1 MKAVKTWILVA
12 DAARARVFLNDGP
25 GHGITELTAHGL
37 ESDLKPSRD
46 INADRPGRSFDSGGQ
61 GRHAME
67 PSTDPNRHQ
76 KFCFAKE
83 VASMIAKA
91 HHARSFDRIVMIA
104 PPSTLGDLRSALP
117 KTVAGAVHGE
127 IAKDLTYLNAKDLAG
142 HLGDV
147 LAV

>member
-1 MKAVKTWILVA
+1 MKAIKTWILVA
-12 DAARARVFLNDGP
+12 DAARARIFLNDGP
-25 GHGITELTAHGL
+25 GHGITELTDYGL
-37 ESDLKPSRD
+37 ERDLKPSRD

-76 KFCFAKE
+76 KFNFAKE

-91 HHARSFDRIVMIA
+91 HHARRFDRLVMIA
-104 PPSTLGDLRSALP
+104 PPATLGDLRSALP
-117 KTVAGAVHGE
+117 KTVTNVVYGE
-127 IAKDLTYLNAKDLAG
+127 IAKDLTQASVKDLSG

>member
-12 DAARARVFLNDGP
+12 DAARARIFLNDGP
-25 GHGITELTAHGL
+25 GHGISELTDHGL
-37 ESDLKPSRD
+37 ERDLKPTRD
-46 INADRPGRSFDSGGQ
+46 INADRPGRTFDSGGQ

-76 KFCFAKE
+76 KFSFAKE
-83 VASMIAKA
+83 VASRIVKA
-91 HHARSFDRIVMIA
+91 HHARSFDRLVMIA

-117 KTVAGAVHGE
+117 KTVASVVYGE
-127 IAKDLTYLNAKDLAG
+127 IAKDLTRLSAKELAG

>member
-1 MKAVKTWILVA
+1 MKAIKTWILVA
-12 DAARARVFLNDGP
+12 DAARARIFLNDGP
-25 GHGITELTAHGL
+25 GHGITELTDHGL
-37 ESDLKPSRD
+37 ERDLKPSRD

-76 KFCFAKE
+76 KFNFAKE
-83 VASMIAKA
+83 VASMITKA
-91 HHARSFDRIVMIA
+91 HHARRFDRLVMIA
-104 PPSTLGDLRSALP
+104 PPTTLGDLRSALP
-117 KTVAGAVHGE
+117 KTVTNVVYGE
-127 IAKDLTYLNAKDLAG
+127 IAKDLTQASVKDLSG

>member
-12 DAARARVFLNDGP
+12 DAARARIFLNDGP
-25 GHGITELTAHGL
+25 GHGITELTERGV
-37 ESDLKPSRD
+37 ERDLKPSRD
-46 INADRPGRSFDSGGQ
+46 INADRPGRTFDSGGQ

-76 KFCFAKE
+76 KFNFAKD

-91 HHARSFDRIVMIA
+91 HHARSFDRLVMIA
-104 PPSTLGDLRSALP
+104 PPATLGDLRRALP
-117 KTVAGAVHGE
+117 KTVAGAIYGE
-127 IAKDLTYLNAKDLAG
+127 IAKDLTQLSAKDLAG